1 MKFFK
6 PTWVS
11 HDGNPIFSVDIHPD
25 GSRFATGGQGPEKCG
40 RVIIWNMTPIL
51 SPDDEGKDEVPKKL
65 CQMDNHLACINCV
78 RWSNHGKYLASAG
91 DDKNLMVWQL
101 AGRVNHH
108 AAFSNHQTQSN
119 VFESANVEQWRCIAT
134 LNGHNGDILDLG
146 WSANDQ
152 YLASCSVDNMII
164 VWDANN
170 FPQVVTKIIGHTG
183 LVKGVSWDPTG
194 KYLASQS
201 DDKTLRVWRTS
212 DWREEA
218 IIKEPFKEC
227 GGTTHVLRLNWS
239 PDGQTLVSAHAM
251 NNSGS
256 VAQLIERDGW
266 KTPRDLVGHRKAVT
280 CVRFNPNILYQQK
293 VTKKQQANE
302 KNNNS
307 SNSNGISSA
316 AATNNNSDASTPKNN
331 ATNAK
336 SSTNNSIPLTSK
348 TVKYCCI
355 AIGSRDRSIS
365 VWLTSQPRPLIV
377 AHDLFESSVL
387 DISWSKDG
395 YRLIACSQD
404 GTVAV
409 MIFTPSELGRK
420 LTSEE
425 KQAHFQKL
433 YGKSI
438 TSTPTTSRTLIVEDP
453 ELVKAQIDQDQK
465 HREMLDQQSS
475 HSNSISQNG
484 YNGCE
489 SNTSMSGM
497 SKGPTDRQIETFLPD
512 GKRRI
517 TPLYIQPPL
526 PFNSTSSITF
536 SSSKESKTKIMIET
550 TTSTPIQ
557 TPTPSYVPTTPIK
570 SATITTTVANNN
582 NNFNNGN
589 NSYNNHTSIP
599 SIRRE
604 HIAPRT
610 STRTLAPSRI
620 EKASVFRI
628 KDSDGKEL
636 ILEAENDTNSDK
648 LNELRLMNETNNKI
662 WDVLISSKIN
672 SVIATQ
678 TLAAS
683 SCVDNSLHLFELK
696 SGRRLVPPLVLDSPV
711 AHIAAENDHLLVVTS
726 SANMWLWD
734 LSQNKVL
741 VKGESVLSILTSTTT
756 GTTAPND
763 NSRSTKSKNAD
774 KSSTSKGDDNQNDTN
789 KQANSASS
797 NAAANQ
803 TDSDI
808 EILSC
813 SLTEHYQPL
822 LLLSTGRA
830 FVFDYNLHCWML
842 ISDSNDSITKWS
854 SCKPS
859 LTAMKRF
866 LSHKQV
872 DSMDGSNSLKK
883 NLPLTSLQSQ
893 HSFDIKRFASIIN
906 KNGSESLQ
914 VKATRSY
921 LDQQLASA
929 LAIKSTHEYH
939 YWLIQSVQHYV
950 DTGAEARLKELCSRL
965 ISATFG
971 RNASNGDND
980 GDDSGRSN
988 MMDCSLKPEN
998 GGGGG
1003 DITFIETN
1011 HQILGLSKRNLLKEV
1026 LTILSKDLRY
1036 QRIYAEYK
1044 QLLEYESSSSISD
1057 MIISMDPTNN
1067 TSTSMTTNTKPN
1079 KY

>member
-1 MKFFK
+1 
-6 PTWVS
+6 
-11 HDGNPIFSVDIHPD
+11 
-25 GSRFATGGQGPEKCG
+25 
-40 RVIIWNMTPIL
+40 
-51 SPDDEGKDEVPKKL
+51 
-65 CQMDNHLACINCV
+65 
-78 RWSNHGKYLASAG
+78 
-91 DDKNLMVWQL
+91 MVWQL
-101 AGRVNHH
+101 AGRVSHNLTNHH
-108 AAFSNHQTQSN
+108 TQAQNN
-119 VFESANVEQWRCIAT
+119 VFESANIEQWRCIAT

-146 WSANDQ
+146 WSLNDQ

-164 VWDANN
+164 VWDASN
-170 FPQVVTKIIGHTG
+170 FPQVVTKITGHTG

-266 KTPRDLVGHRKAVT
+266 KTHRDLVGHRKAVT
-280 CVRFNPNILYQQK
+280 CVRFNPNILYQNK
-293 VTKKQQANE
+293 NKTKQTQQNE
-302 KNNNS
+302 RSSSNNNS
-307 SNSNGISSA
+307 SNSNG
-316 AATNNNSDASTPKNN
+316 T
-331 ATNAK
+331 
-336 SSTNNSIPLTSK
+336 TSK
-348 TVKYCCI
+348 TTNNTITNQPIKTNLLASKAVKYCCI

-395 YRLIACSQD
+395 YRLLACSQD

-409 MIFTPSELGRK
+409 MMFSPTELGHK

-438 TSTPTTSRTLIVEDP
+438 TAAPTTSKTIIVEDP
-453 ELVKAQIDQDQK
+453 ELIQAQVDQSQK

-475 HSNSISQNG
+475 HSNSISQND

-497 SKGPTDRQIETFLPD
+497 SKGPTDRQIETLLPG

-526 PFNSTSSITF
+526 PFNSRSSITF

-550 TTSTPIQ
+550 TTSTPAP
-557 TPTPSYVPTTPIK
+557 TPTPSFVPTTQLK
-570 SATITTTVANNN
+570 TTSLPA
-582 NNFNNGN
+582 
-589 NSYNNHTSIP
+589 
-599 SIRRE
+599 IRRE
-604 HIAPRT
+604 MAIFPKTNH
-610 STRTLAPSRI
+610 RTLTPSRI
-620 EKASVFRI
+620 DKASVFRI
-628 KDSDGKEL
+628 KDASGKEL
-636 ILEAENDTNSDK
+636 MLEAENDTNSDK
-648 LNELRLMNETNNKI
+648 LNELRLLDESNNKI

-683 SCVDNSLHLFELK
+683 SCIDNSLHLFELQ
-696 SGRRLVPPLVLDSPV
+696 SGRRMMPPLVLDSPV
-711 AHIAAENDHLLVVTS
+711 AHIAAEKDHLLVVTS
-726 SANMWLWD
+726 SAHMWLWD

-741 VKGESVLSILTSTTT
+741 VKAESVSSILTSSGSTTSLDKPAKT
-756 GTTAPND
+756 N
-763 NSRSTKSKNAD
+763 SKNTEN
-774 KSSTSKGDDNQNDTN
+774 KSSSSSATKGDDNQNNHSTN
-789 KQANSASS
+789 N
-797 NAAANQ
+797 NINQ
-803 TDSDI
+803 LDVDI

-830 FVFDYNLHCWML
+830 FVFDYNLHCWLL
-842 ISDSNDSITKWS
+842 ISDSNDSITRWS
-854 SCKPS
+854 SCKTS

-866 LSHKQV
+866 LSHKQIE
-872 DSMDGSNSLKK
+872 STDGCCSLKK

-893 HSFDIKRFASIIN
+893 HAFDIKRFASVIN
-906 KNGSESLQ
+906 KTGSESLQ

-929 LAIKSTHEYH
+929 LAIRSTHEYH

-950 DTGAEARLKELCSRL
+950 DTGAEARLKELCRRL
-965 ISATFG
+965 ISPTFG
-971 RNASNGDND
+971 
-980 GDDSGRSN
+980 DDDLGRSN
-988 MMDCSLKPEN
+988 M
-998 GGGGG
+998 
-1003 DITFIETN
+1003 ETSSSSVSDKLRL
-1011 HQILGLSKRNLLKEV
+1011 LGLSKRSLLKEV

-1036 QRIYAEYK
+1036 QRIYSEYK
-1044 QLLEYESSSSISD
+1044 QLLDYERQLL
-1057 MIISMDPTNN
+1057 
-1067 TSTSMTTNTKPN
+1067 
-1079 KY
+1079 

>member
-11 HDGNPIFSVDIHPD
+11 HDGNPIFSIDIHPD

-40 RVIIWNMTPIL
+40 RVIIWNMTPLL
-51 SPDDEGKDEVPKKL
+51 SQKDESKADLPKKL

-101 AGRVNHH
+101 AGRIGHH
-108 AAFSNHQTQSN
+108 QASHQQVQSN

-146 WSANDQ
+146 WSTNDQ

-164 VWDANN
+164 VWDASN
-170 FPQVVTKIIGHTG
+170 FPQVLTKITGHTG
-183 LVKGVSWDPTG
+183 LVKGVSWDPAG
-194 KYLASQS
+194 RYLASQS

-218 IIKEPFKEC
+218 IVKEPFKEC
-227 GGTTHVLRLNWS
+227 GGTTHVLRLSWS

-266 KTPRDLVGHRKAVT
+266 RTQRDLVGHRKAVT
-280 CVRFNPNILYQQK
+280 CVRFNPNLLYQNK
-293 VTKKQQANE
+293 AKTSKQTQQSE
-302 KNNNS
+302 KNNSNNNS
-307 SNSNGISSA
+307 SNSNGTASKSN
-316 AATNNNSDASTPKNN
+316 TN
-331 ATNAK
+331 K
-336 SSTNNSIPLTSK
+336 SNTVTGK

-355 AIGSRDRSIS
+355 AVGSRDRSIS
-365 VWLTSQPRPLIV
+365 VWLTSQARPLIV

-387 DISWSKDG
+387 DISWSRDG
-395 YRLIACSQD
+395 YRLLACSQD

-409 MIFTPSELGRK
+409 MIFSPSELGHK

-433 YGKSI
+433 YGKSVN
-438 TSTPTTSRTLIVEDP
+438 SLPTTSKTIIVEDP
-453 ELVKAQIDQDQK
+453 ELIKAQVDQTQK
-465 HREMLDQQSS
+465 HREMLDQQNS

-489 SNTSMSGM
+489 SNTSLSGM
-497 SKGPTDRQIETFLPD
+497 SKGPTDRQIETVLPG

-526 PFNSTSSITF
+526 PFNPTSNSITF

-550 TTSTPIQ
+550 TTSTPAP
-557 TPTPSYVPTTPIK
+557 TPTPSFVPATPVK
-570 SATITTTVANNN
+570 AS
-582 NNFNNGN
+582 
-589 NSYNNHTSIP
+589 TSIP
-599 SIRRE
+599 TIRRE
-604 HIAPRT
+604 LIAPKINH
-610 STRTLAPSRI
+610 RTLPPSKI

-628 KDSDGKEL
+628 KDSLGREL

-648 LNELRLMNETNNKI
+648 LNELRLMDESNNKI

-683 SCVDNSLHLFELK
+683 SSIDNSLHLFELQ
-696 SGRRLVPPLVLDSPV
+696 SGRRLVPPLVLDSRV
-711 AHIAAENDHLLVVTS
+711 AHIAAEQDHLLVVTS
-726 SANMWLWD
+726 SASMWLWD
-734 LSQNKVL
+734 LRQNKVL
-741 VKGESVLSILTSTTT
+741 VKGESVSCILSSDNPSTRVEKPVKAQ
-756 GTTAPND
+756 GK
-763 NSRSTKSKNAD
+763 STEKA
-774 KSSTSKGDDNQNDTN
+774 STSKGDDTQNNNVEQVDG
-789 KQANSASS
+789 
-797 NAAANQ
+797 
-803 TDSDI
+803 DI

-822 LLLSTGRA
+822 LLLSTGKA
-830 FVFDYNLHCWML
+830 FVFDYNLHCWLL

-866 LSHKQV
+866 LSHKQI
-872 DSMDGSNSLKK
+872 DSSEGCGSLKK

-893 HSFDIKRFASIIN
+893 HSFDIKRFASVIT

-929 LAIKSTHEYH
+929 IAIRSTHEYH

-965 ISATFG
+965 ISTAFG
-971 RNASNGDND
+971 KAEE
-980 GDDSGRSN
+980 DSGRN
-988 MMDCSLKPEN
+988 NLDSLRPSDSA
-998 GGGGG
+998 GDS
-1003 DITFIETN
+1003 DITVTETN
-1011 HQILGLSKRNLLKEV
+1011 HQILGLSKRSLLREV
-1026 LTILSKDLRY
+1026 LAILSKDLRY
-1036 QRIYAEYK
+1036 QRIYSEYK
-1044 QLLEYESSSSISD
+1044 QLLDYEQSASFIANTTISQ
-1057 MIISMDPTNN
+1057 
-1067 TSTSMTTNTKPN
+1067 
-1079 KY
+1079 

>member
-1 MKFFK
+1 M
-6 PTWVS
+6 
-11 HDGNPIFSVDIHPD
+11 
-25 GSRFATGGQGPEKCG
+25 A
-40 RVIIWNMTPIL
+40 PIL
-51 SPDDEGKDEVPKKL
+51 SPNDENKEDVSKKL

-91 DDKNLMVWQL
+91 DDKNLIVWQL
-101 AGRVNHH
+101 AGRINHH
-108 AAFSNHQTQSN
+108 LSNHHTQAQNN
-119 VFESANVEQWRCIAT
+119 VFESANIEQWRCIAT

-164 VWDANN
+164 VWDASN
-170 FPQVVTKIIGHTG
+170 FPQVITKITGHTG

-218 IIKEPFKEC
+218 VVKEPFKEC

-266 KTPRDLVGHRKAVT
+266 RTQRDLVGHRKAVT
-280 CVRFNPNILYQQK
+280 CVRFNPNMLYQNK
-293 VTKKQQANE
+293 TKTKQAQQSERNSS
-302 KNNNS
+302 NNNS
-307 SNSNGISSA
+307 SNSNGTTSKTTTIA
-316 AATNNNSDASTPKNN
+316 NTT
-331 ATNAK
+331 
-336 SSTNNSIPLTSK
+336 STNKPNPLTSK

-395 YRLIACSQD
+395 YHLLACSQD

-409 MIFTPSELGRK
+409 MMFSPTELGHK
-420 LTSEE
+420 LTAEE
-425 KQAHFQKL
+425 KQSHLHKL

-438 TSTPTTSRTLIVEDP
+438 TATPTTSKTIIIEDP
-453 ELVKAQIDQDQK
+453 ELIQAQVDQNQK

-497 SKGPTDRQIETFLPD
+497 SKGPTDRQIETVLPG

-526 PFNSTSSITF
+526 PFNSRSSITF

-550 TTSTPIQ
+550 TTSTPAP
-557 TPTPSYVPTTPIK
+557 TPTPSIVPANPIK
-570 SATITTTVANNN
+570 ATSLPAITRESIALKT
-582 NNFNNGN
+582 
-589 NSYNNHTSIP
+589 NHP
-599 SIRRE
+599 
-604 HIAPRT
+604 
-610 STRTLAPSRI
+610 TLTPSRI
-620 EKASVFRI
+620 DKASVFRI
-628 KDSDGKEL
+628 KDVDGKEL
-636 ILEAENDTNSDK
+636 MLEAENDTNSEK
-648 LNELRLMNETNNKI
+648 LNELRLLDQSNNKI

-683 SCVDNSLHLFELK
+683 SCNDNSLHLFELH

-711 AHIAAENDHLLVVTS
+711 AHIAAEKDHLLVVTS
-726 SANMWLWD
+726 NAHMWLWD
-734 LSQNKVL
+734 LCQNKVL
-741 VKGESVLSILTSTTT
+741 VKAESVSCILSSCSSSSTIDKPVKHQ
-756 GTTAPND
+756 AK
-763 NSRSTKSKNAD
+763 NSEHKPQTNASTK
-774 KSSTSKGDDNQNDTN
+774 GDNQ
-789 KQANSASS
+789 QS
-797 NAAANQ
+797 NNINNQ
-803 TDSDI
+803 VDGDI

-830 FVFDYNLHCWML
+830 FVFDYNLHCWLL
-842 ISDSNDSITKWS
+842 ISDSNDSITRWS

-866 LSHKQV
+866 LNHKQV
-872 DSMDGSNSLKK
+872 EYTDGCGSMKK

-893 HSFDIKRFASIIN
+893 HSFDIKRFASVIN

-929 LAIKSTHEYH
+929 LAIRSTHEYH

-950 DTGAEARLKELCSRL
+950 DTGAEARLRELCSRL
-965 ISATFG
+965 ISTTFG
-971 RNASNGDND
+971 E
-980 GDDSGRSN
+980 DDSGRRHIE
-988 MMDCSLKPEN
+988 SLSVSQTEN
-998 GGGGG
+998 
-1003 DITFIETN
+1003 
-1011 HQILGLSKRNLLKEV
+1011 QILGLSKRSLLVEV
-1026 LTILSKDLRY
+1026 LAILSKDLKY
-1036 QRIYAEYK
+1036 QRIYSEYK
-1044 QLLEYESSSSISD
+1044 QLLEYQSTSSISD
-1057 MIISMDPTNN
+1057 MIISLDQTNR
-1067 TSTSMTTNTKPN
+1067 K
-1079 KY
+1079 